1 MGEAEQVQEV
11 QEQYGFNKDKLGD
24 LMTIISDYTT
34 FINMESQPLSICHKV
49 IDDTDGVFSN
59 LEKVWVGQSFEAFKA
74 MFNGTAQKFCNKIET
89 DGIVANRKLLGIVA
103 DLEQELKS
111 IVPKD

>member
-1 MGEAEQVQEV
+1 MPEET
-11 QEQYGFNKDKLGD
+11 QEQYGFNKAKVAELS
-24 LMTIISDYTT
+24 TIIYNHTT
-34 FINMESQPLSICHKV
+34 FKNMESQPLSICHKV

-59 LEKVWVGQSFEAFKA
+59 LEKVWVGQSFEAFKD
-74 MFNGTAQKFCNKIET
+74 MFKGTAQKFCNKIET

-103 DLEQELKS
+103 DLEQGLKD